1 MEEVVSKQFVGR
13 LIGILYGAT
22 GLMALAFT
30 VIPLELSFGRSDLIT
45 LAVPISCAGV
55 FAWFAPWSRWPRW
68 ASLFLAAFAGVLITG
83 GVVVLDINASIGF
96 PFYVLV
102 FVWVGMGH
110 PRYTPCAMAPVM
122 ALSLYATHTLGGG
135 LDSTQGSVGVAS
147 VVIGVAVGELLA
159 YIMTT
164 MERVRRREF
173 ERLKDMGMVVDAVEE
188 LTAQVSPD
196 GVGSLVTWFAGELM
210 NGMGS
215 MILLV
220 DLERE
225 VTGRWAWGVPAHG
238 HDSSDC
244 EVSPTIWQGVRD
256 GEVVVTSPE
265 ESGCWVGVDDV
276 RSVLWASVRGAE
288 QPFGV
293 LAVALP
299 LAPQDVGQFGR
310 SIGRVLA
317 VQGGLA
323 FERVRSKLSLLD
335 QSLRDELTGVGNRRQ
350 AMALLARMSPGD
362 GIMMIDLDYFKEV
375 NDSYGHAAGDALL
388 RELGAYLSASLRD
401 RDAVARFGGDEF
413 VALLESVGERADDV
427 VLRLLEGWRALN
439 PATSLSIG
447 VALHEQGASP
457 HSTLQR
463 ADSSLYEAKNRGR
476 AQGVIFPG
484 RGVSLRLAREP
495 A

>member
-1 MEEVVSKQFVGR
+1 MDEVVSKQFVGR

-22 GLMALAFT
+22 GLMALACA
-30 VIPLELSFGRSDLIT
+30 VLPLELSFERSDLLT
-45 LAVPISCAGV
+45 LAAPVSWAGA
-55 FAWFAPWSRWPRW
+55 FGWFAPWGRWPRW
-68 ASLFLAAFAGVLITG
+68 TSLVLAAFAAVLITG
-83 GVVVLDINASIGF
+83 GVVVFDMNPSIGF

-102 FVWVGMGH
+102 FVWVGVGH
-110 PRYTPCAMAPVM
+110 ARYTSWAMAPLM
-122 ALSLYATHTLGGG
+122 ALSLYATHVLGGG
-135 LDSTQGSVGVAS
+135 LDSTQRSVGVAS
-147 VVIGVAVGELLA
+147 LAIGVAIGELLA
-159 YIMTT
+159 YIMATV
-164 MERVRRREF
+164 ERVRRRELD
-173 ERLKDMGMVVDAVEE
+173 RLRDMGMVVDAVEE

-210 NGMGS
+210 SGSGS

-225 VTGRWAWGVPAHG
+225 VTGRWAWGVPAHD
-238 HDSSDC
+238 HDVFDC
-244 EVSPTIWQGVRD
+244 EVSPTIWQAVRD
-256 GEVVVTSPE
+256 GEAVVTSPE
-265 ESGCWVGVDDV
+265 ESGCWVGVDGV

-299 LAPQDVGQFGR
+299 LAPEEVGGFRR

-317 VQGGLA
+317 TQGGLA

-350 AMALLARMSPGD
+350 AMALLARMTPGD

-375 NDSYGHAAGDALL
+375 NDTYGHAAGDALL
-388 RELGAYLSASLRD
+388 RELGTYLSASLRD

-413 VALLESVGERADDV
+413 VALLEGVGDRAEDV
-427 VLRLLEGWRALN
+427 LLRLLEGWSALN

-447 VALHEQGASP
+447 VALHETGGSP
-457 HSTLQR
+457 HTTLQR
-463 ADSSLYEAKNRGR
+463 ADASLYEAKNRGR
-476 AQGVIFPG
+476 SQGVVYPG
-484 RGVSLRLAREP
+484 RGVGLRLAEP